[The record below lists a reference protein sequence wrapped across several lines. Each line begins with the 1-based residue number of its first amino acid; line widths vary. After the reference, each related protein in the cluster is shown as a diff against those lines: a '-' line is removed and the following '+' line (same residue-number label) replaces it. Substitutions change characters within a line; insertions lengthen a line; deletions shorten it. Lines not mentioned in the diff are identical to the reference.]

1 MLYGGE
7 QSPPILR
14 NTSGVTGVKWH
25 SRDNIWGAW
34 IRVNHKNMYL
44 GRFENFDD
52 AINARKEAEN
62 KYFGEYSYDNSQK
75 LYKQRAS

>member
-1 MLYGGE
+1 
-7 QSPPILR
+7 
-14 NTSGVTGVKWH
+14 
-25 SRDNIWGAW
+25 
-34 IRVNHKNMYL
+34 MYL

-52 AINARKEAEN
+52 AVNARKEAEN